1 MKRILLLTALVL
13 SVGLTSA
20 VAQKIGYVNS
30 QVLLQE
36 LPDYKNAEANF
47 ENYRTQLQKKL
58 EQKAELL
65 KVDYQAVARKAEQ
78 GELSPVQQEQ
88 ETTRLQTEQNK
99 LLQYEQEIQQ
109 DLVKRQQ
116 EEMQPILD
124 KVNTAINTVAEEND
138 MTYVFDAASGIILY
152 ADESTDITTQVKA
165 KLGM

>member
-1 MKRILLLTALVL
+1 
-13 SVGLTSA
+13 
-20 VAQKIGYVNS
+20 VNS